1 MGGRSVAFKISA
13 IQHLTVGGN
22 FPIRSLARAGTLGA
36 VVLLAAACGGD
47 SGGLFRDVTA
57 ESGVRFRY
65 RSDIVESKLIATMG
79 GGAALGDYDNDGK
92 LDLFLVNSVRKA
104 KAKSN
109 EGNCGAL
116 YRNRGDGTFE
126 DVTGRSGIRQ
136 CGWGVGAW
144 WVDLDNDGRL
154 DLYVT
159 NLGSNELWH
168 NEGGG
173 KFTRAAAGRFP
184 DDTRYTIPAAFLDAN
199 RDGRLDVFLGNYV
212 VTSVREEA
220 MRPLSN
226 QKLPD
231 EYDPPGSS
239 FHIQNPDG
247 TWTDAT
253 SASGIRVARGRA
265 IGAIAFD
272 FDGDGITDLYVA
284 DDQSPNYLYR
294 GRGDGSF
301 DDVSAETGAD
311 APPTGPTAFGR
322 KYRSGMGLASAD
334 YDGDGRPDLFIT
346 NFANEPNTLYRNVDG
361 QLFENVEEKA
371 GLAAPS
377 LPLSAWG
384 CNFLDYDNDGQPDL
398 FVSNGQI
405 LPAWLYSFLRVF
417 SKKTSNYHIGDASY
431 RQPQHLFHNRGD
443 GTFEL
448 VPPARLGSLGR
459 IRRAGR
465 GSAAGDLDGD
475 GRLDLVL
482 NPISDAAM
490 VFLNQTPGSGHWIEI
505 LPVADGDPRTP
516 LHAKVRL
523 SWGGRT
529 AVQEFTIQPSYA
541 SGSWV
546 PLHFGLGA
554 ATRIDGLVVEWP
566 EGTRNEL
573 PAPAVDRAYRV
584 SRRGITAGLAGPK

>member
-1 MGGRSVAFKISA
+1 MHNLGRMTPTRPSPPATAPGRSSGWSKLLRLAPLA
-13 IQHLTVGGN
+13 LTV
-22 FPIRSLARAGTLGA
+22 LACRGPEH
-36 VVLLAAACGGD
+36 
-47 SGGLFRDVTA
+47 GLFRDVTA
-57 ESGVRFRY
+57 ASGIEFTY

-92 LDLFLVNSVRKA
+92 LDLFLVNSVRDA
-104 KAKSN
+104 GAKSN
-109 EGNCGAL
+109 AGNCGKL

-126 DVTGRSGIRQ
+126 DATERSGIRQ
-136 CGWGVGAW
+136 CSWGVGAW
-144 WVDLDNDGRL
+144 WVDLDGDGRL

-173 KFTRAAAGRFP
+173 RFTRAPAGRFP

-212 VTSVREEA
+212 VTSLAEEA
-220 MRPLSN
+220 GRPLSN

-231 EYDPPGSS
+231 EYDPPGAS
-239 FHIQNPDG
+239 FHLQNADG

-253 SASGIRVARGRA
+253 ARSGVRVERGRA

-272 FDGDGITDLYVA
+272 YDGDGVTDLYVA

-294 GRGDGSF
+294 GRGDGTF
-301 DDVSAETGAD
+301 DDVSAETGTD
-311 APPTGPTAFGR
+311 APAAGPTAFGR
-322 KYRSGMGLASAD
+322 RFRSGMGLATAD
-334 YDGDGRPDLFIT
+334 YDGDGRPDLFVT

-384 CNFLDYDNDGQPDL
+384 CNFLDFDNDGRPDL

-405 LPAWLYSFLRVF
+405 LPAWLYGFLRVF
-417 SKKTSNYHIGDASY
+417 SKKTANYHIGDTSY
-431 RQPQHLFHNRGD
+431 KQPQHLFRNRGD

-448 VPPARLGSLGR
+448 LPPDRVGSLGR

-465 GSAAGDLDGD
+465 GTAVGDLDGD

-490 VFLNQTPGSGHWIEI
+490 VFRNQTPGAGHWIEI

-516 LHAKVRL
+516 LHAKVRI
-523 SWGGRT
+523 GYRGRT
-529 AVQEFTIQPSYA
+529 AVAEFTIQPSYA

-554 ATRIDGLVVEWP
+554 ADAIEALEVVWP
-566 EGTRNEL
+566 EGTVSRL
-573 PAPAVDRAYRV
+573 PPPRVDRGYRV
-584 SRRGITAGLAGPK
+584 SRRGILPGLAGPK

>member
-1 MGGRSVAFKISA
+1 MR
-13 IQHLTVGGN
+13 N
-22 FPIRSLARAGTLGA
+22 FPRSFVSAALVLFVGAGSG
-36 VVLLAAACGGD
+36 CRRD
-47 SGGLFRDVTA
+47 RGGLFRDVTEA
-57 ESGVRFRY
+57 SGVRFEY
-65 RSDIVESKLIATMG
+65 RSDVVESKLIATMG

-104 KAKSN
+104 RASSN
-109 EGNCGAL
+109 AGNCGKL

-126 DVTGRSGIRQ
+126 DATEHSGIRQ

-159 NLGSNELWH
+159 NLGGNELWH

-173 KFTRAAAGRFP
+173 RFTRAPAGRFP
-184 DDTRYTIPAAFLDAN
+184 DDPRYSIPAAFLDAN
-199 RDGRLDVFLGNYV
+199 RDGRLDVFIGNYV
-212 VTSVREEA
+212 MTSVEEES
-220 MRPLSN
+220 RRTLSK

-239 FHIQNPDG
+239 FFLQNADG

-253 SASGIRVARGRA
+253 RTSGLTVPHGRA

-272 FDGDGITDLYVA
+272 YDGDGITDLYVA

-294 GRGDGSF
+294 GRGDGTF
-301 DDVSAETGAD
+301 EDVSAQTGSD
-311 APPTGPTAFGR
+311 SPSSGRTAFGR

-346 NFANEPNTLYRNVDG
+346 NFANEPNTLFHNVDG

-384 CNFLDYDNDGQPDL
+384 CNFLDYDNDGHPDL

-405 LPAWLYSFLRVF
+405 LPTWLYWFLRVF
-417 SKKTSNYHIGDASY
+417 SKKTSNYHIGDTSY

-448 VPPARLGSLGR
+448 VAADRLGRLGT

-465 GSAAGDLDGD
+465 GTAVGDLDGD
-475 GRLDLVL
+475 GKLDLVL
-482 NPISDAAM
+482 NPISDSAM
-490 VFLNQTPGSGHWIEI
+490 VFRNETPGAGHWIEI

-516 LHAKVRL
+516 LHAKVRVV
-523 SWGGRT
+523 SEGRT
-529 AVQEFTIQPSYA
+529 AVAEFTIQPSYA

-546 PLHFGLGA
+546 PLHFGLGRA
-554 ATRIDGLVVEWP
+554 EHIDSLVVEWP
-566 EGTRNEL
+566 EGTRTDL
-573 PAPAVDRAYRV
+573 PPPAVDRAYRV
-584 SRRGITAGLAGPK
+584 SRRGISPGLAGPK